1 MEDLFKG
8 SADKY
13 EKEAIGLLSELI
25 AIPCY
30 KGVKNDSII
39 DYLNDKLFT
48 LDCNP
53 EVFEADS
60 NKFYE
65 LAEHCPDVIGAEK
78 TQKYISG
85 MIKGNG
91 GGKSLLIYS
100 HLDTMDL
107 IDPNSWFTNPLKLVN
122 KDRKLY
128 GLGAAD
134 AKSAVAVCVMS
145 LSILKNMGIKLK
157 GDVKFIA
164 ENEKDYGATGPLEVF
179 TKGCNCD
186 SALYIHSPETGNPLG
201 ETKIRAHGMF
211 TFRIT
216 VFGETTELTEPG
228 YNPISYKNIKNGT
241 NAINKSIKV
250 LQALYEYADK
260 RDKLYNTSDD
270 HEKTIFN
277 IGLIK
282 GGSAPGLI
290 PESCVIEGN
299 IMFDTNETVNSI
311 YDDVN
316 SIIHK
321 LVKGDNDFTK
331 KPPKLE
337 LFGKKSN
344 PANIYSLGKGTEIID
359 TIKRALNIENGCEY
373 TTLSKH
379 PGSAIRF
386 PMIFDNTPTIG
397 FGPLAGNFS
406 KPNEWVSLD
415 EYMKCIKVVVNMI
428 YDWCK

>member
-1 MEDLFKG
+1 MENLFKG
-8 SADKY
+8 SVKKY
-13 EKEAIGLLSELI
+13 EDEAVELLNDLI
-25 AIPCY
+25 SIPCY

-39 DYLNDKLFT
+39 DYLEKKLASI
-48 LDCNP
+48 DCNP
-53 EVFEADS
+53 EVFVADS
-60 NKFYE
+60 NKFYN
-65 LAEHCPDVIGAEK
+65 LVEHCPDVIGNEK
-78 TQKYISG
+78 SQKYISG

-107 IDPNSWFTNPLKLVN
+107 IDHDSWLSNPFKLSN
-122 KDRKLY
+122 KDGRLY

-134 AKSAVAVCVMS
+134 AKSAVAVCVMA
-145 LSILKNMGIKLK
+145 LSIIKKMGIQLK

-179 TKGCNCD
+179 TKGCDCD
-186 SALYIHSPETGNPLG
+186 SALYIHSPETGNALG

-216 VFGETTELTEPG
+216 VFGETTELNEPG

-241 NAINKSIKV
+241 NAINKYLKV
-250 LQALYEYADK
+250 LHALSEYGDK
-260 RDKLYNTSDD
+260 REKLYNDSKD

-277 IGLIK
+277 IGVIK
-282 GGSAPGLI
+282 GGLAPGLI
-290 PESCVIEGN
+290 PENCVIEGN
-299 IMFDTNETVNSI
+299 IIFDTDETVNSI
-311 YDDVN
+311 FDEVN
-316 SIIHK
+316 LLIQK
-321 LVKGDNDFTK
+321 LVKDDKDFTK
-331 KPPKLE
+331 RPPKLE

-344 PANIYSLGKGTEIID
+344 PANIFSLGKGTAIID
-359 TIKRALNIENGCEY
+359 TLKHALNIENDCVY

-386 PMIFDNTPTIG
+386 PMIFDDTPTIG

-406 KPNEWVSLD
+406 KPNEWVSLE
-415 EYMKCIKVVVNMI
+415 EYMKCTKVIVNMI